1 MGPQHPPQPASRQDT
16 AAEQRQR
23 AIAIGAIALVV
34 LLFGIFLVSLSGED
48 EPSPAG
54 ASAGPQAGQPVPA
67 GPAGSSPPAVRAPLE
82 KTIDYAHD
90 PLEDAA
96 GGPDG
101 DPFAA
106 MRGQRGAYAAEGEAS
121 EPEGELITEGGTPG
135 AVLHCDSFASVA
147 LAEEQKARL
156 AFAGMQ
162 STVVHLEGQIMLR
175 LGPFASRDEARERFN
190 QLAAQQLLQQC
201 SLTDVDQP

>member
-48 EPSPAG
+48 EPSPG
-54 ASAGPQAGQPVPA
+54 DAGPQAGQPAPA
-67 GPAGSSPPAVRAPLE
+67 GPAGGSLPAVRTPLE

-106 MRGQRGAYAAEGEAS
+106 MRGQRGASAAEGEAA